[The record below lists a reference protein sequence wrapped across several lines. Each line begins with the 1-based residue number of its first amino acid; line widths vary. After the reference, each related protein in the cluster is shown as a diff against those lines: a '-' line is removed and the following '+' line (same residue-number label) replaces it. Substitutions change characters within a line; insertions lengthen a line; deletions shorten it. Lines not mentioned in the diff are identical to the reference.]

1 MLNQSDIRNFVIIS
15 HIDHGKSTLADRFL
29 ELTGTIDKRKMREQ
43 YLDMMDLE
51 REKGIT
57 IKLQPVRMLYNLK
70 SNINY
75 LNLIDPPG
83 HVDFSYEVSRSLAA
97 VEGAILLVDATQ
109 GIQAQTL
116 ANLYLAQKQ
125 NLVIIPAVN
134 KIDLREAQIEES
146 KNELSQLLKVSKE
159 EIFEISAK
167 LGTNVDKL
175 LTEVIKKFPPPQG
188 NPDTPLRALVFDSK
202 YDSYKGVI
210 SFIRIVDGK
219 IKKGEKIKL
228 MASGAEDEVR
238 EVGYFE
244 PELSSSQE
252 LSAGEIGYI
261 ATGIKEPGKVR
272 AGDTI
277 TISNIKNQISK
288 IIKVGALPGYKE
300 PMPMVFA
307 SFFPEKGEDFELLKD
322 AFNKLK
328 LNDASLF
335 FEQEV
340 SEALGRGF
348 KCGFLGTLHME
359 IVFERLKREFG
370 AEVILTAPSVLY
382 KIKFA
387 SKAVP
392 EYTEI
397 YSASQMPER
406 NEIGGILEPWAKL
419 EIITPQKYLS
429 QLINLVKLRRGRF
442 IETKY
447 LGGENRLILVC
458 EIPLSEIIS
467 DFYTQLKNLT
477 SGYASLNYE
486 LIEWRSGDLVKLNIL
501 VAGENIEAFSRI
513 VHKDTAYQEGKN
525 TVGRLKEI
533 LPSQLFAVA
542 LQAEVDGRVVAR
554 ETMRALRKDVTGY
567 LYGGD
572 YTRKRKL
579 LEKQKKGK
587 KLLKERGKVNI
598 PPEVFLKILKK

>member
-51 REKGIT
+51 RERGIT

-70 SNINY
+70 SNIYY
-75 LNLIDPPG
+75 LNLIDTPG

-116 ANLYLAQKQ
+116 ANLYLAQEQ

>member
-51 REKGIT
+51 RERGIT

-70 SNINY
+70 SNIYY
-75 LNLIDPPG
+75 LNLIDTPG

-116 ANLYLAQKQ
+116 ANLYLAQEQ

-244 PELSSSQE
+244 PELSISQE

-486 LIEWRSGDLVKLNIL
+486 LIEWRPGDLVKLNIL

>member
-1 MLNQSDIRNFVIIS
+1 
-15 HIDHGKSTLADRFL
+15 
-29 ELTGTIDKRKMREQ
+29 
-43 YLDMMDLE
+43 
-51 REKGIT
+51 
-57 IKLQPVRMLYNLK
+57 
-70 SNINY
+70 
-75 LNLIDPPG
+75 
-83 HVDFSYEVSRSLAA
+83 
-97 VEGAILLVDATQ
+97 
-109 GIQAQTL
+109 
-116 ANLYLAQKQ
+116 
-125 NLVIIPAVN
+125 LVIIPAVN

>member
-70 SNINY
+70 SNIYY
-75 LNLIDPPG
+75 LNLIDTPG

-244 PELSSSQE
+244 PELSISQE

>member
-51 REKGIT
+51 RERGIT

-70 SNINY
+70 SNIYY
-75 LNLIDPPG
+75 LNLIDTPG

-116 ANLYLAQKQ
+116 ANLYLAQEQ

-244 PELSSSQE
+244 PELSISQE

>member
-51 REKGIT
+51 RERGIT

-70 SNINY
+70 SNIYY
-75 LNLIDPPG
+75 LNLIDTPG

-97 VEGAILLVDATQ
+97 VEGAILLVDATR

-116 ANLYLAQKQ
+116 ANLYLAQEQ